1 MASRNRT
8 VTVMEGDLLEACF
21 LSEWALHACL
31 PFLVAKFFINGKRF
45 VPFMRVSCVQVPAGI
60 PLTPTQ
66 YISLQHGD
74 GKTSDVIVWP
84 RPEAANFEL
93 ARYMVRQRY
102 LAGPDIPSARGYRWP
117 PGSRGAAKA
126 PPSPPESHSPR
137 RPSSPPV
144 SSSPSYRTANLL
156 DSTGLVAAVG
166 RLEGRLDAAGCGT
179 PSASALT

>member
-1 MASRNRT
+1 
-8 VTVMEGDLLEACF
+8 L
-21 LSEWALHACL
+21 L
-31 PFLVAKFFINGKRF
+31 PFRICMLAIF
-45 VPFMRVSCVQVPAGI
+45 VCHVFYQRNVSSLSAFMRVSCVQVPAGI

-93 ARYMVRQRY
+93 ARYVVRQRY
-102 LAGPDIPSARGYRWP
+102 LAGPDTPSARGYRWP

-156 DSTGLVAAVG
+156 DSTAHVAQAATKRDPYVAEP
-166 RLEGRLDAAGCGT
+166 LSDLDDSQSAG
-179 PSASALT
+179 